1 MSKISLPNNAWFSP
15 KEVGYRIPDNWD
27 AKEYNIAG
35 YDKPVLNT
43 QAIRKEITSPIG
55 MPPLRELAKG
65 RKEAVILFDDLTRCT
80 VTAETAPFILEEL
93 KKAGFTDDH
102 IRFIAAVAN
111 HHALTRIDLVKK
123 LGEEIVRKY
132 PVYNHCPF
140 INCKEIG
147 KTSYGTKVEVN
158 AEVMSCDLKI
168 AIGQIVP
175 HPIYGLSGGAKMIMP
190 GVSSYQSVLA
200 HHGLTHQTWKQKRM
214 DHGLNASDV
223 VNGNPFRDDAMEIA
237 KMAGLDMIVNSMVD
251 RMGRTVGI
259 FAGAL
264 ETTYKAA
271 VDAAKEQYIVE
282 NTKDNDIVIVNNFIK
297 ASEFMVPLMAGTRA
311 LKSDGGSV
319 VVVDN
324 SPGGQVVH
332 YLMDN
337 FGTTIAGNLFMPIMI
352 EPKVKKVIIY
362 NKYPEGRLKGR
373 FSDLEKVVFATKWSE
388 VIALLKKVHG
398 QRAKVAVYPNADT
411 QIFPEY
417 L

>member
-1 MSKISLPNNAWFSP
+1 
-15 KEVGYRIPDNWD
+15 
-27 AKEYNIAG
+27 
-35 YDKPVLNT
+35 
-43 QAIRKEITSPIG
+43 
-55 MPPLRELAKG
+55 MPPLREMAEG
-65 RKEAVILFDDLTRCT
+65 RKEVVILFDDLTRCT
-80 VTAETAPFILEEL
+80 ITAETAFFILDEL
-93 KKAGFTDDH
+93 KRAGINDEH
-102 IRFIAAVAN
+102 IRLIAAVAN

-140 INCKEIG
+140 INCKGIG
-147 KTSYGTKVEVN
+147 KTSYGTKVEIN

-200 HHGLTHQTWKQKRM
+200 HHGLTHQMWKQKRI
-214 DHGLNASDV
+214 DGGLNASDV
-223 VNGNPFRDDAMEIA
+223 VNENPFRDDAMEIA

-251 RMGRTVGI
+251 RLGRTVGI

-264 ETTYKAA
+264 EATYNAA
-271 VDAAKEQYIVE
+271 AHAAKAHYMVE
-282 NTKDNDIVIVNNFIK
+282 NTKANDIVIVNNFIK

-311 LKSDGGSV
+311 LKNEGGSV

-337 FGTTIAGNLFMPIMI
+337 FGTTIAGDLFMPIMI
-352 EPKVKKVIIY
+352 EPKVRQVIIY
-362 NKYPEGRLKGR
+362 NRYPEARLRGR
-373 FSDLEKVVFATKWSE
+373 FSSLEKVHFATKWSE
-388 VIALLKKVHG
+388 VTALLKKVHG
-398 QRAKVAVYPNADT
+398 TEAKVAVYPNADT

>member
-1 MSKISLPNNAWFSP
+1 MNKISLPHNAWFSP
-15 KEVGYRIPDNWD
+15 KEVEYRLPDNWNVN
-27 AKEYNIAG
+27 EYNIAG
-35 YDKPVLNT
+35 YDRPVISPR
-43 QAIRKEITSPIG
+43 AIKKAIASPIG
-55 MPPLRELAKG
+55 MTPLRELAKS
-65 RKEAVILFDDLTRCT
+65 RKEVVILFDDLTRCT
-80 VTAETAPFILEEL
+80 ITAETAPFVLDEL
-93 KKAGFTDDH
+93 KKAGISDDH

-140 INCKEIG
+140 INCREIG

-158 AEVMSCDLKI
+158 AEVTACDLKI

-200 HHGLTHQTWKQKRM
+200 HHGLTHQLWKQKRM
-214 DHGLNASDV
+214 DHGLTASDV
-223 VNGNPFRDDAMEIA
+223 VNGNPFRDDALEIA
-237 KMAGLDMIVNSMVD
+237 KLAGLDMIVNSMVD
-251 RMGRTVGI
+251 RLGRTVAV

-271 VDAAKEQYIVE
+271 VIAAKEHYMVE

-311 LKSDGGSV
+311 LKSNGGSV

-337 FGTTIAGNLFMPIMI
+337 FGATIAGDLFMPIMI
-352 EPKVKKVIIY
+352 EPKVKQVIIY
-362 NKYPEGRLKGR
+362 NKYPEGRLRGR
-373 FSDLEKVVFATKWSE
+373 FSSLEKVCFPTKWSE
-388 VIALLKKVHG
+388 VIALLTKAHG
-398 QRAKVAVYPNADT
+398 TEAKVAVYPNADT